1 MERLGRRPELV
12 ALASVVI
19 GIVLVLAKLV
29 VGVLTGSLGI
39 LSEAAHS
46 FLDLAASAFT
56 LVAVRTSHKP
66 ADTEHPYG
74 HGRAE
79 NLAAFAEGVI
89 LLMTAA
95 FIAFEAIRRLAVGGS
110 VVNPA
115 GYAFGLLVAT
125 LVIESGRAAVLR
137 RVGRLA
143 SSEALQADATNRV
156 ADVVATL
163 GVIAGLIGVR
173 IGLSWADSVAALV
186 VAAIVARAAAL
197 LAWRSGDILIDRAP
211 AGAEEQL
218 REAIQKVD
226 GVREVRSVRVRRSG
240 PNLIGDASIATGRML
255 SVEAASAL
263 VEGVKKRAR
272 SVLPELDLAVAVE
285 GQEQEGDLVERI
297 HAAAARNGGVRDL
310 HNVTVEREADG
321 SLHLTMHA
329 KLPGDQTRDT
339 ASRTSRALERSLR
352 AELPDVTRVDIHLE
366 PMEPDVVPG
375 QDVTARNAQLAARI
389 RAIVEAHPEVKR
401 CVDVELSNRNN
412 QIYAHV
418 VAEVEGAVSLED
430 AHRIE
435 SELEETIRRE
445 IPEIHEVVTRATA

>member
-156 ADVVATL
+156 ADVLATL

-173 IGLSWADSVAALV
+173 VGLPWADSVAALV

-329 KLPGDQTRDT
+329 KLPGDQTLDT

>member
-156 ADVVATL
+156 ADVLATL

-173 IGLSWADSVAALV
+173 VGLPWADSVAALV
-186 VAAIVARAAAL
+186 VAAIVTRAAAL

-329 KLPGDQTRDT
+329 KLPGDQTLDT